1 MFVYVVEL
9 LSCSILCL
17 ASNLLSTNIG
27 ADTNIGR
34 MSPSHGGGGNS
45 VGTVGGN
52 MGIGNRRGNNIVV
65 SGGQRGDNMVVG
77 GGQRG
82 GNMVVGGGLWGS
94 NMAVGGQR
102 CGNMVVGGGLWGS
115 NMVGGGQRRGNS
127 IGGSKRSNNIGGSIG
142 WDSVVDKSWVSLG

>member
-65 SGGQRGDNMVVG
+65 SGGQRGDNMAV
-77 GGQRG
+77 GGQRC

-115 NMVGGGQRRGNS
+115 NMVVGGQRCGNMVVGGGQR
-127 IGGSKRSNNIGGSIG
+127 
-142 WDSVVDKSWVSLG
+142 